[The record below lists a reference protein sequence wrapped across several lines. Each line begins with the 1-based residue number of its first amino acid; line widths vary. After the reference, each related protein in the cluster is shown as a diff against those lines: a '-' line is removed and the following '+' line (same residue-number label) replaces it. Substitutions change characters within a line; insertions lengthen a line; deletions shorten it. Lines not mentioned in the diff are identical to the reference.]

1 MSTPAGTRIRSRPQ
15 AAVFRW
21 TADRKMAGRPFHPS
35 GARRRQ
41 QKRSPGNSSS
51 MTSAPGRRS
60 CAGSSSR
67 HTRVPPGTHRFT
79 ILPMTFRMI
88 QRGSGAVTALLSAA
102 PGCLPAAART
112 VPMARIAR
120 TLHRTGPLD
129 PCPQDLPIL
138 PVRIISWWMATTS
151 SSTGRSFASW
161 QQSTSIPQRAG

>member
-1 MSTPAGTRIRSRPQ
+1 MSIPDGIRTRSRLQ
-15 AAVFRW
+15 AEAFRL
-21 TADRKMAGRPFHPS
+21 TTDRKTASRPFPPS
-35 GARRRQ
+35 GADHRQ
-41 QKRSPGNSSS
+41 RKRSPGCSSS
-51 MTSAPGRRS
+51 VTSMPGRRS
-60 CAGSSSR
+60 CAGSLSR
-67 HTRVPPGTHRFT
+67 HTRAPPGARRSM
-79 ILPMTFRMI
+79 ILPMTFRTI

-161 QQSTSIPQRAG
+161 QPSTSIPQRAG